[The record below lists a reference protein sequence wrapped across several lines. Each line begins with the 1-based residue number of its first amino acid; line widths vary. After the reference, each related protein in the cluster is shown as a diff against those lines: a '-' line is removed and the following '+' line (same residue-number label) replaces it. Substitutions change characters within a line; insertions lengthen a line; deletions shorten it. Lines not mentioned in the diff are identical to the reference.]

1 MKNSEKA
8 SDVLIKEES
17 EKIGDILEEERQ
29 IKNE

>member
-17 EKIGDILEEERQ
+17 EEIGDILEEERQ